1 MPVPAGTF
9 VRVALPG
16 RSLAGVPD
24 GSIASVT
31 TDLVLGAPTSAEP
44 ATPPRSAIE
53 VQDLVKRYRKA
64 DRNAVDGISF
74 AVEPGEFFALLGPNG
89 AGKTTT
95 LSILTTTLVPTDG
108 RAWIDGLDVVTEAAA
123 VRQRVGI
130 IFQRPSLDKNLTGEE
145 NVRFH
150 AILYGLY
157 PYAPSYRLMAAGY
170 RRQVEDW
177 AELLGLGR
185 DIFRPVRTYSGGMLR
200 KLEIVRSLVHR
211 PAVLFLDEPTTGL
224 DAPSRRA
231 LWSYLRDV
239 RAANETTIVLTSHY
253 LEEAEQA
260 DRICVIDA
268 GKVIAT
274 GSPADLTAALAS
286 EYLLVD
292 ADDRPRLRAE
302 LLALGLEPSGDGPF
316 RVDVSTARVHEVLR
330 RIVTPLT
337 VVRTH
342 APSLE
347 DAYLEIVS
355 RAELGEEALGRVAEP
370 APDRAEPTD
379 GANG

>member
-1 MPVPAGTF
+1 MTIDQPVRSPS
-9 VRVALPG
+9 RERRG
-16 RSLAGVPD
+16 RAGVP
-24 GSIASVT
+24 
-31 TDLVLGAPTSAEP
+31 
-44 ATPPRSAIE
+44 AIQVE
-53 VQDLVKRYRKA
+53 SLVKRYRKA

-74 AVEPGEFFALLGPNG
+74 DVRPGEFLALLGPNG

-95 LSILTTTLVPTDG
+95 LSILTTTLAPTHG
-108 RAWIDGLDVVTEAAA
+108 RALIDGLDVVADASA

-157 PYAPSYRLMAAGY
+157 PYAPAYRLMAPGY

-177 AELLGLGR
+177 GEILGLGD

-211 PAVLFLDEPTTGL
+211 PRVLFLDEPTTGL

-239 RAANETTIVLTSHY
+239 RAASETTIVLTSHY

-268 GKVIAT
+268 GKIVAT
-274 GSPADLTAALAS
+274 GSPAELTAALAS

-302 LLALGLEPSGDGPF
+302 LDRLRLGPTGDGPF
-316 RVDVSTARVHEVLR
+316 RVDVSTARAHAVLR
-330 RIVTPLT
+330 SIETPLT
-337 VVRTH
+337 LVRTH

-355 RAELGEEALGRVAEP
+355 RAELGDEALGRAKEREEGAE
-370 APDRAEPTD
+370 ARSHEVGD
-379 GANG
+379 G

>member
-1 MPVPAGTF
+1 LIATAADPTE
-9 VRVALPG
+9 RLPEGHERDG
-16 RSLAGVPD
+16 RL
-24 GSIASVT
+24 
-31 TDLVLGAPTSAEP
+31 
-44 ATPPRSAIE
+44 AIE
-53 VQDLVKRYRKA
+53 VGGLVKRYQKA
-64 DRNAVDGISF
+64 ERNAVDGISF
-74 AVEPGEFFALLGPNG
+74 DVGAGEFFALLGPNG

-95 LSILTTTLVPTDG
+95 LSILTTTLAPTDG
-108 RAWIDGLDVVTEAAA
+108 RALIDGLDVVADAAA

-130 IFQRPSLDKNLTGEE
+130 IFQRPSLDRNLTGEE

-157 PYAPSYRLMAAGY
+157 PYAPAYRLMAAGY

-177 AELLGLGR
+177 AELLDLGR
-185 DIFRPVRTYSGGMLR
+185 DVFKPVRTYSGGMLR

-239 RAANETTIVLTSHY
+239 RAANATTIVLTSHY

-268 GKVIAT
+268 GRVVAT
-274 GSPADLTAALAS
+274 GSPTELTATLAS
-286 EYLLVD
+286 GYLEID
-292 ADDRPRLRAE
+292 ADDRPALRGE
-302 LLALGLEPSGDGPF
+302 LERLGLGASGGGPF
-316 RVDVSTARVHEVLR
+316 RLPVSTARTHAVLR
-330 RIVTPLT
+330 SIETPLT

-355 RAELGEEALGRVAEP
+355 RAELGDEALGRAK
-370 APDRAEPTD
+370 ATADDAGD
-379 GANG
+379 GADAAADG